1 MKCEQKPE
9 CVGEE
14 YGGHEEVTLKGNS
27 GCEMKRG
34 GYNLVSPGKERLEL
48 TVIEFR
54 YNWRSVLVMNDKF
67 TNQKATQNTCSE
79 PLEEMGGTVRRHAL
93 LNAAILVG

>member
-54 YNWRSVLVMNDKF
+54 YN
-67 TNQKATQNTCSE
+67 
-79 PLEEMGGTVRRHAL
+79 
-93 LNAAILVG
+93 